1 MNERIDESSPAP
13 CAEYFVTVTLR
24 IPHRLLGRLTKK
36 AIASK
41 DVELVAADWDKVR
54 EVLWK
59 SPNDKDHGRGLSAYH
74 ARSGSQPK
82 SAKGGDE

>member
-1 MNERIDESSPAP
+1 
-13 CAEYFVTVTLR
+13 VTVTLR

-54 EVLWK
+54 EVWK
-59 SPNDKDHGRGLSAYH
+59 SPNTPAHEPRKETNDN
-74 ARSGSQPK
+74 
-82 SAKGGDE
+82 

>member
-1 MNERIDESSPAP
+1 MNTPQNAAGTLLSPP
-13 CAEYFVTVTLR
+13 SCSEYFVTVTLR

-54 EVLWK
+54 EVWK
-59 SPNDKDHGRGLSAYH
+59 SPNTEAHASATKEPI
-74 ARSGSQPK
+74 A
-82 SAKGGDE
+82 